1 MNASISKSVV
11 VDDSFIEHRYSNFRE
26 NFEGTWIKTGH
37 TVDINA
43 TNEGNFCESCLVD
56 QKERRNNWSE
66 DVGSS
71 KNHSYQV
78 PGVTNSRDY
87 YEWYGGRCRST
98 RHLCWGNVRRSFQIK
113 RDGCRYLIVASIILP
128 NSRETLGR

>member
-11 VDDSFIEHRYSNFRE
+11 VGDSFIEHRYSNFRE
-26 NFEGTWIKTGH
+26 NFEDTWIKTGH

-56 QKERRNNWSE
+56 QKERCNNWSE
-66 DVGSS
+66 AVGCS
-71 KNHSYQV
+71 KNHSYPV

-98 RHLCWGNVRRSFQIK
+98 RQLCWGNVRRFFKLREMDADISLLLALSFPIHEK
-113 RDGCRYLIVASIILP
+113 H
-128 NSRETLGR
+128 